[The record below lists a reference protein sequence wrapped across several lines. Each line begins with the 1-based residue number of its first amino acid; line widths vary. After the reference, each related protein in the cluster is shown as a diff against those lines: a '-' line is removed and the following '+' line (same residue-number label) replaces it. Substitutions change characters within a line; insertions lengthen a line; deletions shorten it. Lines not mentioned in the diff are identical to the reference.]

1 MKEIDTLHSVN
12 DLINKEKLV
21 LLYISR
27 PNCSVCH
34 ALLPQVE
41 KVLEEYPSMVSI
53 HADADEI
60 PEIAGEFSIFTVPVV
75 IVFVEGKE
83 MFRKA
88 RFVPIEEL
96 KGQIQR
102 LVTMMEN

>member
-1 MKEIDTLHSVN
+1 MKAIHTLHSISN
-12 DLINKEKLV
+12 LIQQEKLV

-41 KVLEEYPSMVSI
+41 QVLKEYPSMVSI